1 MTVKTKAYLA
11 WVAISIIWGTT
22 YLVIR
27 IGVTEMPPF
36 LFSGIR
42 WLIAGP
48 LFLFALKLKGIPLPT
63 KKERLSLC

>member
-1 MTVKTKAYLA
+1 LTVKTKAYLA

-27 IGVTEMPPF
+27 IGVTEMPPY

-63 KKERLSLC
+63 KKKRLCLC